1 MTRENVSSAS
11 TEDAKRLAIKEEQYD
26 PGYEDAYGGTYTDRG
41 AGGGP
46 DQNQTNGHCAFSS
59 GNVPSHSVR
68 LCVCLCA
75 CACVFSLSLCPSE
88 GAQEASSSQPA
99 DGQLP
104 DGRWMTQSFADQ
116 IPDIGGGQTEDS
128 G

>member
-1 MTRENVSSAS
+1 MSSAS

-26 PGYEDAYGGTYTDRG
+26 PGYEDAYGGAYTDRG

-59 GNVPSHSVR
+59 GNVPSHRVHTVSDRV
-68 LCVCLCA
+68 CVCV
-75 CACVFSLSLCPSE
+75 CVLSLSLCPSE

-104 DGRWMTQSFADQ
+104 DVRWMTQSFADQ

>member
-1 MTRENVSSAS
+1 MSSAS

-26 PGYEDAYGGTYTDRG
+26 PGYEDAYGGAYTDRG
-41 AGGGP
+41 AGAGP
-46 DQNQTNGHCAFSS
+46 DQNQTNGHCDFSS
-59 GNVPSHSVR
+59 GNVPSHRVHPASD
-68 LCVCLCA
+68 
-75 CACVFSLSLCPSE
+75 CACVCPHLSLCPSE
-88 GAQEASSSQPA
+88 GAQEASSSQLA